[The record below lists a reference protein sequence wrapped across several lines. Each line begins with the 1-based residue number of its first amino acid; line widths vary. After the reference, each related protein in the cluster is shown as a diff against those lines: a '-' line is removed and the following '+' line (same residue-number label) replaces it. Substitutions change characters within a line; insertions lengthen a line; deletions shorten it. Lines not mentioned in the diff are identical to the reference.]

1 MPPGG
6 TPSGA
11 FIIKGPFIIDGLA
24 TQFSAEPAAPVSSG
38 KLSPPP
44 THLPTKSDELTTTPR
59 TFSSPAGAGTREPRI
74 ANLAGQIYNAS
85 LMRRLLASEKRS
97 GEGEGERI
105 CSLISLRRES
115 LREAARMRRQRRS
128 LAVIE
133 SEQSELGRDSSC
145 SRDTARDATAFSIA
159 TADGLCPRVASAVI
173 KCDMR
178 DIPAEVKSMSNL

>member
-38 KLSPPP
+38 KLAPPP
-44 THLPTKSDELTTTPR
+44 THPPTKSDELTTIPR
-59 TFSSPAGAGTREPRI
+59 TFSSPAGASTREPRI
-74 ANLAGQIYNAS
+74 ANSAGPIYNAS
-85 LMRRLLASEKRS
+85 LMRRLLASEKRPGGG
-97 GEGEGERI
+97 GEERGRI

-128 LAVIE
+128 LGVIE
-133 SEQSELGRDSSC
+133 SEQSAWTRFELQPRYG
-145 SRDTARDATAFSIA
+145 SRCD
-159 TADGLCPRVASAVI
+159 RVF
-173 KCDMR
+173 
-178 DIPAEVKSMSNL
+178 LLL